1 MKQVSIQDLKA
12 TLSSVVAD
20 AERGETVVVTR
31 HNEPVAHIGPARV
44 AHVRRGD
51 RIGRKLEPAV
61 RRATKGRY
69 LEILADDRNE
79 R

>member
-12 TLSSVVAD
+12 TLSAVVAD
-20 AERGETVVVTR
+20 AERGETVMVTR
-31 HNEPVAHIGPARV
+31 HNEPVAHIGPAQPSN
-44 AHVRRGD
+44 VRRGD
-51 RIGRKLEPAV
+51 RVGRKLEPAV

-69 LEILADDRNE
+69 LEILADDRTE